1 MIQVTISKAR
11 LRAPTWWILPLLLAA
26 CEPAANGAA
35 EAPEPGVATATRVGP
50 PGAPIGSCWGRTV
63 TPAVVQTVEEQV
75 QIKPAEVNADGTIAA
90 LPKYRTEK
98 RQEIVTPRVDNWFE
112 TPCPEVLT
120 PEFIASVQR
129 ALVARGLYAGDANGV
144 FDVSTRTAVRN
155 YQISIGGPDSPVMA
169 IETARSLGLIAVP
182 RN

>member
-1 MIQVTISKAR
+1 MIQVVIFR
-11 LRAPTWWILPLLLAA
+11 LRLRKLGWWAVPLMLAA
-26 CEPAANGAA
+26 CEPGAGGGA
-35 EAPEPGVATATRVGP
+35 IAPEPGVTTATRAGP

-75 QIKPAEVNADGTIAA
+75 QIKPAEISEDGPITS
-90 LPKYRTEK
+90 LPEYRTEK
-98 RQEIVTPRVDNWFE
+98 RQEIVSARVDNWFE

-120 PEFIASVQR
+120 PEFMASVQR
-129 ALVARGLYAGDANGV
+129 ALVARGLYAGEANGV
-144 FDVSTRTAVRN
+144 FDVPTRTAVRQ
-155 YQISIGGPDSPVMA
+155 YQVSIGGPDSPVMA

>member
-1 MIQVTISKAR
+1 MIQVTTFK
-11 LRAPTWWILPLLLAA
+11 LRARSPGWWAVPLLLAA
-26 CEPAANGAA
+26 CEPTVDGSDN
-35 EAPEPGVATATRVGP
+35 APEPGVAVATRAGP
-50 PGAPIGSCWGRTV
+50 PGAPMGSCWGRTV

-75 QIKPAEVNADGTIAA
+75 QIKPAEINDDGTIAS
-90 LPKYRTEK
+90 LPTYRTEK
-98 RQEIVTPRVDNWFE
+98 RQEIVSARVDNWFE

-120 PEFIASVQR
+120 PEFVASVQR

-144 FDVSTRTAVRN
+144 FDVSTRKAVRQ